1 MLPEVSELKSRHGV
15 LRFRDSGGEGTPL
28 VLLHGSSYSMNVFA
42 HLFEGELRRAF
53 RLIALDL
60 PGHGLSED
68 ASDPSRVYSVRG
80 FSDCVED
87 LVSHL
92 QLASFAIFGWS
103 LGGHV
108 AIEVAARGLPVTGL
122 VLSGTPPVSAG
133 FLAVLSGF
141 RVSSGLALSSKRHFA
156 LRDAGKFE
164 SMCIAQ
170 GSRLY
175 VSDLMRA
182 DGRVRQNFGK
192 SLIHGDCHDQK
203 RFVETTSIPVCL
215 LNGAHDPFV
224 RLSYLSRVKG
234 RRPGFTPITIEGAG
248 HAVFHENPAVFSRVM
263 IDFLNPRAVSYRAA

>member
-1 MLPEVSELKSRHGV
+1 MLPEVLEFKSRYGF

-28 VLLHGSSYSMNVFA
+28 VLLHGSSYSMGVFS
-42 HLFEGELRRAF
+42 HLFTGELGLSF
-53 RLIALDL
+53 RLIAVDL

-68 ASDPSRVYSVRG
+68 ASNPANAYTVRG

-87 LVSHL
+87 LVAHL
-92 QLASFAIFGWS
+92 KLESFAMFGWS

-133 FLAVLSGF
+133 FLAALSGF
-141 RVSSGLALSSKRHFA
+141 KVSSGLALASKRNFD

-164 SMCIAQ
+164 SLCIAQ

-182 DGRVRQNFGK
+182 DGRVRQLFGK
-192 SLIHGDCHDQK
+192 SLVHGECHDQK
-203 RFVETTSIPVCL
+203 RFVETTSVPVCL
-215 LNGAHDPFV
+215 LNGALDPFV
-224 RLSYLSRVKG
+224 RQTYMAKIKG
-234 RRPGFTPITIEGAG
+234 RRPGFTPIVIHDAG
-248 HAVFHENPAVFSRVM
+248 HAVFHEKPAIFSR
-263 IDFLNPRAVSYRAA
+263 ILLDALNPQAASVRAA